1 MLELSFPLR
10 QTCFVSSTTDI
21 DRSKRVDLSNITSPY
36 LMGREARS
44 VNLRKFL
51 GKKKKN
57 QEKGSFCIL
66 KTLISHTLIFSQ
78 HSNYDTG

>member
-51 GKKKKN
+51 GKKKKKPGKRKFLYSKN
-57 QEKGSFCIL
+57 INLSY
-66 KTLISHTLIFSQ
+66 SDIF
-78 HSNYDTG
+78 TTF